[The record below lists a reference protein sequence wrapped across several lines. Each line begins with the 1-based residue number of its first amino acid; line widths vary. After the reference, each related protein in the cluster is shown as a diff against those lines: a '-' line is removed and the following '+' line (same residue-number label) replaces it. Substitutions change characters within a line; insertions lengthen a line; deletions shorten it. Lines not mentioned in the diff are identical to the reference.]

1 MTISA
6 PPASPLSA
14 LLRSQ
19 PRRDARGSLLHALV
33 SLLVVATL
41 LLWAPRAGAMLP
53 EVLAG
58 GEGAAAHA
66 CCALAGR
73 DASELHTGVPEGTG
87 GAQAVPQQGEG
98 GGHGLA
104 CATLCAGG
112 MEPLPAPHSGA
123 PACFA
128 RVLPP
133 PCLAALPEGRGEGPV
148 LPPPRRGI
156 A

>member
-1 MTISA
+1 M
-6 PPASPLSA
+6 
-14 LLRSQ
+14 LRSQ
-19 PRRDARGSLLHALV
+19 PRRDAAGSLLHALV

-53 EVLAG
+53 EALAG
-58 GEGAAAHA
+58 SAGASGHA
-66 CCALAGR
+66 CCAVAGR
-73 DASELHTGVPEGTG
+73 GALDLHIGVLGETG

-123 PACFA
+123 PARLA
-128 RVLPP
+128 RALPP
-133 PCLAALPEGRGEGPV
+133 PPLAALPAGRGEGPV